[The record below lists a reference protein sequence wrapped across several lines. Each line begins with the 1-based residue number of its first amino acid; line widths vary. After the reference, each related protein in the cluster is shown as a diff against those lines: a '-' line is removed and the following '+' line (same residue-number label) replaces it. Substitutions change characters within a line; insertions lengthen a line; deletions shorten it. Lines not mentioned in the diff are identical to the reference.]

1 MPQLKSKLLKVGETR
16 VWRTYV
22 GGQRID
28 KWRGH
33 SAQRN
38 GHFPEDWIAS
48 TVLAVNPGRE
58 RSSEGLSRVLNLP
71 GQPVLKTLLED
82 DPAAWLGALHASQLG
97 STLGMLI
104 KIIDAGE
111 RLTIQVHPDRTY
123 AKQVFHSDYGKTEA
137 WYILGGSP
145 DACIY
150 MGFKPGVTREHWKRL
165 FDTQDIPAMLA
176 SLHRIHVKAGDS
188 FLVQGGVPH
197 AIGEGCF
204 LIEVQE
210 PTDYTMRTEL
220 VTPGGLHIHMDQCHQ
235 GVGFEKMLD
244 CFHYEGLTQN
254 EVEARWK
261 VEPITRRD
269 EGAVITRLID
279 ERYTHLFG
287 MRCIAVDGIWSTLR
301 PAQITVFT
309 VIEGE
314 GHAATT
320 VEATPVCQGDFLLVP
335 AGVERLTLSGHGLK
349 LVECIPP
356 TLA

>member
-1 MPQLKSKLLKVGETR
+1 MPQFQTNLLKVGETR

-28 KWRGH
+28 EWHGRPR
-33 SAQRN
+33 QEN

-58 RSSEGLSRVLNLP
+58 STSEGLSRVLNLP
-71 GQPVLKTLLED
+71 GQPVLKALFEA
-82 DPAAWLGALHASQLG
+82 DPAAWFGELHAHRLG

-111 RLTIQVHPDRTY
+111 RLTIQVHPDKSY
-123 AKQVFHSDYGKTEA
+123 AKQFFHSEYGKTEA

-150 MGFKPGVTREHWKRL
+150 MGFKPGVTRQRWKQL
-165 FDTQDIPAMLA
+165 FDTQDIPGMLD
-176 SLHRIHVKAGDS
+176 SLHRIPVRAGDS

-261 VEPITRRD
+261 VEPRAHRE
-269 EGAVITRLID
+269 EGAVVTQLID
-279 ERYTHLFG
+279 ERYTRLFG
-287 MRCIAVDGIWSTLR
+287 MRSLAVDGIWHTLR
-301 PAQITVFT
+301 SAQLTVLT
-309 VIEGE
+309 VVEGE
-314 GHAATT
+314 GQAATST
-320 VEATPVCQGDFLLVP
+320 ETLPVCQGDFVLVP

-356 TLA
+356 TLV